1 MQLER
6 RVGKKT
12 GRAQGKGSGGVAYIT
27 QQWGQGQQR
36 PLLLKKE
43 EAGRPNHE
51 LLDSSACDTV
61 QNVWKG
67 GRHAHATEPKPQ
79 VNFLLVCAVMWHV
92 KQHNLAPVSC
102 RTALSQEC

>member
-6 RVGKKT
+6 RVGKNT
-12 GRAQGKGSGGVAYIT
+12 GRPQGKGSGGAAYKT
-27 QQWGQGQQR
+27 KQWGQGQQR

-67 GRHAHATEPKPQ
+67 ERHAHVTEPKPQ
-79 VNFLLVCAVMWHV
+79 VNF
-92 KQHNLAPVSC
+92 
-102 RTALSQEC
+102 